1 MRTLSPSEKRTV
13 RFAAIGAAAYLALF
27 GAFKI
32 GQFFH
37 HQRVAYLQLVTAAQN
52 LKLELRP
59 YEDKAAVVKKLMEN
73 YQLDP
78 AKLSR
83 ATVVADAS
91 AALQKAAASGGIQVG
106 PIRESAAQTS
116 SKGLGTI
123 QFEGSGQ
130 VPAAMALLQQLP
142 FLGYPLVLDAVQIS
156 ADPMRPG
163 QIKLTL
169 TILVLDFEQ
178 WKKSEAGHA

>member
-1 MRTLSPSEKRTV
+1 MRTLSPSEKKTI
-13 RFAAIGAAAYLALF
+13 RFAAIGIAAYLALF
-27 GAFKI
+27 GALKI
-32 GQFFH
+32 WQFFH
-37 HQRVAYLQLVTAAQN
+37 HQRVAYLQLVEAARN
-52 LKLELRP
+52 LKLELKP

-73 YQLDP
+73 FQLDP

-83 ATVVADAS
+83 PTVMADAS
-91 AALQKAAASGGIQVG
+91 AALQKAASGGGLQVG
-106 PIRESAAQTS
+106 TIRESAAPPA
-116 SKGLGTI
+116 SKALGTI

-142 FLGYPLVLDAVQIS
+142 YLGYPLVLDAVQIS

-163 QIKLTL
+163 QLKLTL